1 MVTAGRNEMES
12 NGVINKKEP
21 SGNGQAKRL
30 VLKPLRGAG
39 MKAPSWNHCRN
50 RQFTVLCEREDKE
63 RAFAYAK
70 AVAKRYADSSRT
82 CPRPNLAQEMYACTM
97 SRQYTRLIDCPYVI
111 VPLYKCAGLNAEWT
125 RRRNLL
131 STAWCVAENIMLA
144 VTNEGVA
151 ALCVFRRTESMRWC

>member
-1 MVTAGRNEMES
+1 
-12 NGVINKKEP
+12 
-21 SGNGQAKRL
+21 
-30 VLKPLRGAG
+30 

-111 VPLYKCAGLNAEWT
+111 VPLFKCAGLNAEWT
-125 RRRNLL
+125 RRRNPVSYTHLDVYKRQVMAFL
-131 STAWCVAENIMLA
+131 NRALENSK
-144 VTNEGVA
+144 EK
-151 ALCVFRRTESMRWC
+151 